1 MPTSFAKAFPIFSID
16 LLNVWR
22 IGEELC
28 HLLHDLR
35 GYFLE
40 HSVFIGLIFPGHVFI
55 CVILDLLLALST
67 IGVFISQ
74 VKRGRG
80 TLSSLGWTLVL
91 LILGLV
97 LGAVL
102 SGLAAQSA
110 VPVVVEQWQALP
122 ALILLLAGALLLA

>member
-1 MPTSFAKAFPIFSID
+1 MLPSLQLVEGQGLMVRSAAGVLALLLLVFAPQSI
-16 LLNVWR
+16 
-22 IGEELC
+22 
-28 HLLHDLR
+28 
-35 GYFLE
+35 
-40 HSVFIGLIFPGHVFI
+40 
-55 CVILDLLLALST
+55 DLLLALST